1 MRSETRAWD
10 RSGLSISCRQGSG
23 RVLVKVRAPGLP
35 GVESQQLAVHK
46 QEGMQGLLAAPLGAG
61 VDSLNH
67 MSLKR
72 LDAQFTE
79 LGVNQPL
86 HCLAR
91 DWQQR
96 TACQCVSSCWRLHS
110 LCPLATKR

>member
-1 MRSETRAWD
+1 M
-10 RSGLSISCRQGSG
+10 G
-23 RVLVKVRAPGLP
+23 KVRAPGSP
-35 GVESQQLAVHK
+35 GVESQQLAVHEQK
-46 QEGMQGLLAAPLGAG
+46 GMQGLLAAPLRAG

-96 TACQCVSSCWRLHS
+96 KACQYAS
-110 LCPLATKR
+110 LCFIPLVQWALNVRCQV